1 VEVMENVHQA
11 GRGDDDPARGP
22 AMKVAGIITKKGLP
36 VQTIQPWSTVAEA
49 VHRLAGPPRI
59 GALVVTG
66 SAGQI
71 IGMIT
76 ERDIIRG
83 LERHGGQLL
92 DRQVSGVMERHV
104 PVCSPQDSV
113 DHVMMQM
120 TRLRC
125 RHLPVVNERGQ
136 LAGLISIGDAVK
148 HRIDEIRLETDVLR
162 DLYIAS
168 R

>member
-1 VEVMENVHQA
+1 
-11 GRGDDDPARGP
+11 
-22 AMKVAGIITKKGLP
+22 MKIEGIITKKGWS

-66 SAGQI
+66 SDGQI
-71 IGMIT
+71 TGMIT
-76 ERDIIRG
+76 ERDIVRG

-92 DRQVSGVMERHV
+92 DRQVSDVMEQHV
-104 PVCSPQDSV
+104 PVCSPQDSI
-113 DHVMMQM
+113 DHVMLQM
-120 TRLRC
+120 TRLRY
-125 RHLPVVNERGQ
+125 RHLPVIDERGQ
-136 LAGLISIGDAVK
+136 LAGLVSIGDAVK
-148 HRIDEIRLETDVLR
+148 HRIDELRLETDVLR

>member
-1 VEVMENVHQA
+1 
-11 GRGDDDPARGP
+11 
-22 AMKVAGIITKKGLP
+22 MKVEEIITKKGRS

-66 SAGQI
+66 PDGRI
-71 IGMIT
+71 TGMIT

-92 DRQVSGVMERHV
+92 DRQVSDVMERHV
-104 PVCSPQDSV
+104 PVCSPQDNIE
-113 DHVMMQM
+113 HVMLQM

-125 RHLPVVNERGQ
+125 RHLPIVDRGQ
-136 LAGLISIGDAVK
+136 LAGLVSIGDAVK
-148 HRIDEIRLETDVLR
+148 HRIDEIRLEADVLR